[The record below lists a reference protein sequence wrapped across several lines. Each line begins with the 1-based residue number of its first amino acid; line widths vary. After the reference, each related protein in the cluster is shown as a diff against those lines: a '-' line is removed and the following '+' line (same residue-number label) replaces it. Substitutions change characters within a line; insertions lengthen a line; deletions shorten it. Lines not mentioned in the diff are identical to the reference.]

1 MHCPI
6 CGTRAS
12 MNRNFCRS
20 CGMELQVISQL
31 VAKHQFA
38 TDPTLHQV
46 KSDAKLD
53 RRPNVVF
60 SGVVSFII
68 GVALVVADKLL
79 SRHDG
84 VGLIGLLLLLVG
96 TLIAVYGVVS
106 PRWRAESALRT
117 SLSPSAIPPQA
128 EGKGAGLASASHLE
142 AKPGVTEHTAQ
153 TSAPVVHK
161 EPQAHG

>member
-1 MHCPI
+1 
-6 CGTRAS
+6 
-12 MNRNFCRS
+12 MNQNFCRT

-31 VAKHQFA
+31 VAKHLFA
-38 TDPTLHQV
+38 TDPTLRQV
-46 KSDAKLD
+46 KSDASKFY
-53 RRPNVVF
+53 RIPTVVF

-84 VGLIGLLLLLVG
+84 IGLIGLLLLLAG

-106 PRWRAESALRT
+106 TRWRAETALHT
-117 SLSPSAIPPQA
+117 SLSSPAILPQA
-128 EGKGAGLASASHLE
+128 EGTGLASASHLE
-142 AKPGVTEHTAQ
+142 AKPGVTEHMAQ
-153 TSAPVVHK
+153 TSAPAVHE

>member
-6 CGTRAS
+6 CGTKAS
-12 MNRNFCRS
+12 MNQNFCRS
-20 CGMELQVISQL
+20 CGMELQEISQL
-31 VAKHQFA
+31 VDNHLFA

-46 KSDAKLD
+46 KSDANKLH
-53 RRPNVVF
+53 RIPTVVF

-84 VGLIGLLLLLVG
+84 IGLVGLLLLLAG

-117 SLSPSAIPPQA
+117 SLSPSAILPKA
-128 EGKGAGLASASHLE
+128 EGAGLASASHLE
-142 AKPGVTEHTAQ
+142 AKPGVTEHTVQ